1 MNAEQIL
8 ETLKFIL
15 DPEVGV
21 NIVDLGLIYNVCI
34 DGGSV
39 SIDLTMTTPLCPL
52 HGMITH
58 QMDTLLRK
66 RFPELNQLNINL
78 VWEPRWTPEKMSA
91 TARRQLGW

>member
-21 NIVDLGLIYNVCI
+21 NIVDLGLIYNVAI
-34 DGGSV
+34 DGDSV
-39 SIDLTMTTPLCPL
+39 TIDLTMTTPLCPL
-52 HGMITH
+52 HGMITQ

-66 RFPELNQLNINL
+66 RFPELDQLKINL

-91 TARRQLGW
+91 AARRQLGW